1 MADQLPETGEPGELR
16 APPEPETDAEWLFGN
31 TPYGLR
37 LRAAHELAAEFGVDV
52 DEFLV

>member
-1 MADQLPETGEPGELR
+1 MADQLPGHPDETD
-16 APPEPETDAEWLFGN
+16 ETDAEWLFGN